1 MNDVVEILRVMA
13 SASFCTRLFVC
24 VLLAMVQLQAAQH
37 VIVVHGEAGD
47 PSYLAEISATA
58 SLWSKASE
66 KGKSIIQN
74 IEPTP
79 NGTAQLEHLRTQLSM
94 VQSPSDDP
102 LWIVLIGHGNAQGSA
117 PKFALNGPD
126 LTPTDLSSM
135 LANLHRPVILVA
147 GFACSG
153 AFIAPLAGADRILIA
168 ATRSAREDNWVRFPR
183 MFAEA
188 IASPDADLDAD
199 GQVSVFEA
207 WFRACGSVEAYYK
220 QEGRMLTEHSI
231 LTESGVSK
239 PLEYLQFATK
249 PKEPPKIISPTEVSP
264 LASQWHLVA
273 NPLEAALPREARNE
287 RKLLESELV
296 SLRKSKAALKSED
309 YQAQLETLLLRI
321 HSLYNATKDPQR

>member
-1 MNDVVEILRVMA
+1 MNDPVEIPRAVARAMF
-13 SASFCTRLFVC
+13 STRLFVC
-24 VLLAMVQLQAAQH
+24 TFLAMVQLQASQH
-37 VIVVHGEAGD
+37 VIVVQGEAGD

-58 SLWSKASE
+58 GLWSKASE
-66 KGKSIIQN
+66 QAGSISQTIDSA
-74 IEPTP
+74 PSA
-79 NGTAQLEHLRTQLSM
+79 TAQLERLRAQLSM

-102 LWIVLIGHGNAQGSA
+102 LWIVLIGHGNAQGTA

-126 LTPTDLSSM
+126 LTPNDLSSM

-188 IASPDADLDAD
+188 IASLDADLDAD

-239 PLEYLQFATK
+239 PLDYLQFAAR
-249 PKEPPKIISPTEVSP
+249 PKDPPKVISPTEVAP

-273 NPLEAALPREARNE
+273 NPLEASLSREARNE
-287 RKLLESELV
+287 RRLLESELV
-296 SLRKSKAALKSED
+296 SLRKSKAGLKSED
-309 YQAQLETLLLRI
+309 YQAQIETLLLRI
-321 HSLYNATKDPQR
+321 NSLYSATEDPRR

>member
-1 MNDVVEILRVMA
+1 MNYPAQIQRVTA
-13 SASFCTRLFVC
+13 GALGLARLLVCTF
-24 VLLAMVQLQAAQH
+24 LAMVQLQASQH
-37 VIVVHGEAGD
+37 VIVVNGEAGD
-47 PSYLAEISATA
+47 PSYLSEISATA
-58 SLWSKASE
+58 GLWSKASE
-66 KGKSIIQN
+66 KAGSIIQT
-74 IEPTP
+74 IDSSP
-79 NGTAQLEHLRTQLSM
+79 NATSQLERLRTQLST
-94 VQSPSDDP
+94 VQSPSEDP
-102 LWIVLIGHGNAQGSA
+102 LWIVLIGHGNAQGST

-126 LTPTDLSSM
+126 LTPNDLSSM

-239 PLEYLQFATK
+239 PLDYLQFAAK
-249 PKEPPKIISPTEVSP
+249 PKDPPKVISPTEFAP
-264 LASQWHLVA
+264 LASQCHLVA
-273 NPLEAALPREARNE
+273 NPHEASLSREARNE
-287 RKLLESELV
+287 RQLLESELV
-296 SLRKSKAALKSED
+296 SLRKSKAGLRSED
-309 YQAQLETLLLRI
+309 YQAQLETLLLRL
-321 HSLYNATKDPQR
+321 HSLYRAAAVPSF